1 MTNYTSDQRI
11 IVSVS
16 CILMLPMI
24 LVFLILLAIMYRLH
38 TKMWLVL
45 TMSILIIFAD
55 LAWISNTAIT
65 LYALKQKE
73 YDYKQ
78 TRIES
83 GVTLMIASCFF
94 SEAHFIFCFTYW
106 ECAQRVKLL
115 LAGKNP
121 RKKDE
126 QMKNMFIILL
136 IANILLPTAYSW
148 TYTVSFA
155 VNPSAVKI
163 FFYLSLSFNFLL
175 QLTSLFFLIV
185 ALWSINQQM

>member
-73 YDYKQ
+73 YDYK
-78 TRIES
+78 
-83 GVTLMIASCFF
+83 
-94 SEAHFIFCFTYW
+94 
-106 ECAQRVKLL
+106 
-115 LAGKNP
+115 
-121 RKKDE
+121 
-126 QMKNMFIILL
+126 
-136 IANILLPTAYSW
+136 
-148 TYTVSFA
+148 
-155 VNPSAVKI
+155 
-163 FFYLSLSFNFLL
+163 
-175 QLTSLFFLIV
+175 
-185 ALWSINQQM
+185 